1 MLRSVRRVAQL
12 ALVCTTAL
20 SLGGCLISGINGSN
34 SGGVFSGQATVTLQD
49 QAPCTPNTS
58 THTTS
63 CDVAVHAQLPS
74 GLYGVDFPIDLV
86 GWDTPLTLWDPLI
99 IQVPATMSN
108 FSGSIS
114 IGPPGIAADTPLS
127 IISGLTSVPVD
138 AKTSLVAEPGMQL
151 VIIDFPVP
159 SNVPLGSYTFNFQFS
174 GSASSIKV
182 LFAAKI
188 NAGAQ
193 SASADGLAKASQTY
207 YVPIYPCV
215 TSFANVQPISLPLVN
230 MTQLA
235 PMVLSAAGQG
245 CAGKTY
251 DFTGLGAGSSGAVDV
266 VEFYNASLDHYFIT
280 WAQGEIDKLDAGT
293 AIKGWTRTGKTFKT
307 YTTAQAGT
315 SPVCRFYIPPGL
327 GDSHFFGRGTAE
339 CDATGAAHPQFT
351 LEDPAF
357 MHAFL
362 PVAGACPARTTP
374 IYRVFSNRADANH
387 RYMTDRAVRDQMVAR
402 GWLAEGDGPD
412 LVVMCGA

>member
-1 MLRSVRRVAQL
+1 
-12 ALVCTTAL
+12 
-20 SLGGCLISGINGSN
+20 
-34 SGGVFSGQATVTLQD
+34 
-49 QAPCTPNTS
+49 
-58 THTTS
+58 
-63 CDVAVHAQLPS
+63 
-74 GLYGVDFPIDLV
+74 
-86 GWDTPLTLWDPLI
+86 
-99 IQVPATMSN
+99 
-108 FSGSIS
+108 
-114 IGPPGIAADTPLS
+114 
-127 IISGLTSVPVD
+127 
-138 AKTSLVAEPGMQL
+138 
-151 VIIDFPVP
+151 
-159 SNVPLGSYTFNFQFS
+159 
-174 GSASSIKV
+174 
-182 LFAAKI
+182 
-188 NAGAQ
+188 
-193 SASADGLAKASQTY
+193 
-207 YVPIYPCV
+207 
-215 TSFANVQPISLPLVN
+215 LPLVN

-339 CDATGAAHPQFT
+339 CDATGAHNPSFM

-357 MHAFL
+357 MQTFL
-362 PVAGACPARTTP
+362 PTLGVCPANTTQV
-374 IYRVFSNRADANH
+374 YRVFSNRPDANH
-387 RYMTDRAVRDQMVAR
+387 RYMTDKAVRDAMVAK

-412 LVVMCGA
+412 LVVMCAPQ